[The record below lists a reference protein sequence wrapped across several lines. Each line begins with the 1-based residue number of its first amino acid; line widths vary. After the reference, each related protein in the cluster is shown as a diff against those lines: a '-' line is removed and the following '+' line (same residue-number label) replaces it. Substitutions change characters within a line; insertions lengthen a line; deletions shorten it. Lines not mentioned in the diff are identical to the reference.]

1 MHQCAAFGMVLLVAS
16 CASESPWSSA
26 NGDGGRI
33 SLQLSTD
40 VSVYTSTRADDAE
53 SPVKPDGDLFRIKL
67 ESADGS
73 FSKEWENPT
82 RFNNEEGFTKGSYT
96 ITATYG
102 DPSVQG
108 FKNPYYVGTESVNVV
123 SGETTS
129 ATVKA
134 SLANSMVS
142 VRYTDSFKNNFQNYS
157 ASVTSSAVSGSQVTY
172 AQGEDRPGYVAPGQI
187 TVAFTLQR
195 DGKEVTVA
203 PTTFTA
209 VPRRHYIVTANV
221 VETGEKGVLA
231 LDVQF
236 EEDVVHEDIDIVL
249 SDELFN
255 APAPVITAKDFTP
268 GGEITTFESV
278 SIESNPEYHVIA
290 YGGFQSAKFSVRT
303 VSGSVPSFGSE
314 VDLATADEATQ
325 ILVEN
330 SGLETYGFFRKPA
343 AGSSGVAAENQM
355 GIVNLKKF
363 IETLQPGEYE
373 MSLQVTDKLGRVFES
388 ETPLTLTA
396 KVEGITFNAVKDTE
410 ASRFMSDELSVLI
423 STNYPAAKDKFTFQA
438 QDSKGGYVDV
448 DVREI
453 EEVSADAANG
463 NYSFRFKLATD
474 RLNDTEWGVKVNY
487 PNKDTQSVTADVKVP
502 EFTVDTDPFAK
513 RVKLRLNPSDPADLD
528 WMLDLVKIHDGTK
541 EISTGI
547 SKDYDN
553 GILTITGLEPS
564 HEYSTFAIYYG
575 NSYSRYHKDVSFTTE
590 AAADV
595 PNGDF
600 ENLTTTIDNQTI
612 DQGGEWTIT
621 NTLTS
626 KKFQTTLSMTVKE
639 PNNWATTNSTT
650 CNLQSTNMNS
660 WYVIPSVYNTSLTW
674 LSHQPEAK
682 VGFGQSAYDLTP
694 EVYNKYVSY
703 SGENAMVI
711 RNVAWDSN
719 GPSIDL
725 NKQTGKTDL
734 SNYYCSNTPS
744 RIANRYVGRMWL
756 GSLDQEGFTFTSRPS
771 VLKGMYI
778 YLPDQNDSGEK
789 GLVLIEVLSDNKT
802 IATGTRELSSAESYS
817 SFEIPLTYVND
828 FGEKATSLKITILSS
843 NRTSDIQTTNYCN
856 KEECCSRGA
865 MLVIDAL
872 SFDY

>member
-16 CASESPWSSA
+16 CAGESPWSSA

-187 TVAFTLQR
+187 SVAFTLQR

-410 ASRFMSDELSVLI
+410 ASRFMSDELSVLV

-590 AAADV
+590 AAFQI

-600 ENLTTTIDNQTI
+600 SDIEKTINITGVNA
-612 DQGGEWTIT
+612 GGEYQTSALGHYHNKTSIVC
-621 NTLTS
+621 NTP
-626 KKFQTTLSMTVKE
+626 KG
-639 PNNWATTNSTT
+639 WATLNKKSCNENDLKQTKCSWFVVPSTYVENGMTIIQSVAYDHDGTEPDTSGSLASITYYCTNSPK
-650 CNLQSTNMNS
+650 SFEGRM
-660 WYVIPSVYNTSLTW
+660 
-674 LSHQPEAK
+674 
-682 VGFGQSAYDLTP
+682 
-694 EVYNKYVSY
+694 
-703 SGENAMVI
+703 SGELFLGEYDFIVGDGHT
-711 RNVAWDSN
+711 DSETRVD
-719 GPSIDL
+719 GLSL
-725 NKQTGKTDL
+725 N
-734 SNYYCSNTPS
+734 
-744 RIANRYVGRMWL
+744 
-756 GSLDQEGFTFTSRPS
+756 SRP
-771 VLKGMYI
+771 
-778 YLPDQNDSGEK
+778 
-789 GLVLIEVLSDNKT
+789 LS
-802 IATGTRELSSAESYS
+802 
-817 SFEIPLTYVND
+817 
-828 FGEKATSLKITILSS
+828 
-843 NRTSDIQTTNYCN
+843 
-856 KEECCSRGA
+856 
-865 MLVIDAL
+865 L
-872 SFDY
+872 SFDYHYDSYNNEVGQVVVELYDGNNLIDHKDKDLTSSIEKNEKIIFNEYEFNSKVSKIILSFKSTKGESISTKVLSGSDLNDGASYRGADISPNTTKAVSIGSKLYVDNVILGY